1 MSAKD
6 VSAIIHNNEM
16 EEMPEITF
24 ENHVNGTSS
33 SNSTVVEDGLSSREC
48 GRSENNLAEI
58 VDVEDDFK
66 NDGVKSIEWV
76 QIDSDVA
83 YVGKDTNNDFVSM
96 PLQYDNG
103 MEENP
108 EMVFENHADDTSTSN
123 FPRIVQDGVRLT
135 GDCEDI
141 ENNNVDIN
149 IKDDLKSDGL
159 NSRESELIENNV
171 AHIEKGLDNDDCVK
185 LDPGRDN
192 KTEQIPGITFEN
204 FLVEDS
210 TTSDSQATV
219 EDAFSSE
226 ECGRTE
232 IEDDLKNDDARS
244 GEWVQIESNLAYIGK
259 EVDDDSLKLQ
269 VRNDSEVEKTMA
281 KAIESHVDG
290 TSASNSQEVEDDLN
304 SRKCESVE
312 ITLPDI
318 NVHDDLKNDDL
329 NSSECV
335 HLENGLADKNNGQN
349 VKNDGLSSTEGELIE
364 RHTVN
369 FGKDT
374 NNSVLNM
381 QLQHQREMQ
390 ELQTTLQDEYQKQV
404 NFTAST

>member
-48 GRSENNLAEI
+48 GSENNLAEI
-58 VDVEDDFK
+58 LDVEDDFK
-66 NDGVKSIEWV
+66 NDGVKSMTV

-108 EMVFENHADDTSTSN
+108 GMVFENHADDTSTSN

-135 GDCEDI
+135 GECEDV

-171 AHIEKGLDNDDCVK
+171 AAIEKGLNNDDCVM

-192 KTEQIPGITFEN
+192 KKTEQIPGITFEN

-226 ECGRTE
+226 ECGRIE

-269 VRNDSEVEKTMA
+269 VRHDSEVEKTMA
-281 KAIESHVDG
+281 IESHVNG

-312 ITLPDI
+312 NTLPDI

-329 NSSECV
+329 SSSECV
-335 HLENGLADKNNGQN
+335 QLENGLADKNNGQN
-349 VKNDGLSSTEGELIE
+349 VKNDGLSSTEG
-364 RHTVN
+364 VD